1 LTETLRDTSATG
13 VAGEEQIGTATDADL
28 PGLVVPDTTQGLT
41 VESMSPKQMALK
53 RFLHH
58 KGAVIATFVMA
69 IMVLFVVLSPI
80 TARYGVNQRVFDST
94 AGSSNTFL
102 TPRSIAWF
110 GTDDIGR
117 DIYSRMIYGLRVSLI
132 IGLSAAV
139 FSTIVGVTVGAI
151 AGLRGGAFDDL
162 LMRVTDIFLAFPF
175 LVALLVVRNVLGS
188 VGWITSMIGEPSSIR
203 FIIVLFVI
211 FGWMGVARLVRGQ
224 VLALKEREF
233 IEAARALG
241 ATNNRIVFRHLLPN
255 SVGPIMVAL
264 TNGVVAAIIGEAT
277 LAFFG
282 FGPDAG
288 SGATSLGILVGQA
301 KGAVQTGNWWLAVFP
316 CSLLILVALCVNF
329 IGDGLRDATDPK
341 LQHGGN

>member
-1 LTETLRDTSATG
+1 LTETLRTG
-13 VAGEEQIGTATDADL
+13 TLTGQEQIGTATDADL
-28 PGLVVPDTTQGLT
+28 PGIVIGDSAEGLT
-41 VESMSPKQMALK
+41 VESMSPKKMAFK
-53 RFLHH
+53 RYMHH
-58 KGAVIATFVMA
+58 KGAVVASVVMI

-80 TARYGVNQRVFDST
+80 TARYGVNEAVFRST
-94 AGSSNTFL
+94 SGNSNSYL
-102 TPRSIAWF
+102 SPRSIAWF

-132 IGLSAAV
+132 IGLFAAV
-139 FSTIVGVTVGAI
+139 FSTIIGVTVGAI
-151 AGLRGGAFDDL
+151 AGLRGGTFDDIM
-162 LMRVTDIFLAFPF
+162 MRVTDIFLAFPF

-188 VGWITSMIGEPSSIR
+188 VGWITNIIGPPSSIR
-203 FIIVLFVI
+203 FIIALFVI

-233 IEAARALG
+233 VEAARALG

-301 KGAVQTGNWWLAVFP
+301 KGAVQTGYWWVAVFP
-316 CSLLILVALCVNF
+316 CTLLVLVALCVNF

-341 LQHGGN
+341 LQYGGN

>member
-1 LTETLRDTSATG
+1 LTETLRETG
-13 VAGEEQIGTATDADL
+13 LRADEPVAVVTDADL
-28 PGLVVPDTTQGLT
+28 PGVVIPDTTEGLT
-41 VESMSPKQMALK
+41 VESMSPKKMAYK
-53 RFLHH
+53 RYMHH
-58 KGAVIATFVMA
+58 KGAVAATVLM
-69 IMVLFVVLSPI
+69 IVMVLFVILAPI
-80 TARYGVNQRVFDST
+80 TARYGVNEAVHPATPGNPNSYL
-94 AGSSNTFL
+94 S
-102 TPRSIAWF
+102 PRSIAWF

-117 DIYSRMIYGLRVSLI
+117 DIYSRMIYGLRVSLV
-132 IGLSAAV
+132 IGLCAAI
-139 FSTIVGVTVGAI
+139 FSTIVGVTVGAV
-151 AGLRGGAFDDL
+151 AGLRGGAFDDM

-188 VGWITSMIGEPSSIR
+188 VGWITNIIGQPSSIR

-233 IEAARALG
+233 IEAAKALG
-241 ATNNRIVFRHLLPN
+241 ATNYRIVFRHLLPN
-255 SVGPIMVAL
+255 STGPIMVAL
-264 TNGVVAAIIGEAT
+264 TTGVIVAILGEAL

-301 KGAVQTGNWWLAVFP
+301 KGAIQTGNWWVAVFP
-316 CSLLILVALCVNF
+316 CTLLVLVALCVNF

-341 LQHGGN
+341 LQFGGH

>member
-1 LTETLRDTSATG
+1 MTETLRDTAVEPE
-13 VAGEEQIGTATDADL
+13 VAVGTATDADL
-28 PGLVVPDTTQGLT
+28 PGIVVADTTEGLT
-41 VESMSPKQMALK
+41 VESMSPRKMAFK
-53 RFLHH
+53 RYMHH
-58 KGAVIATFVMA
+58 KGAVVATIVMI
-69 IMVLFVVLSPI
+69 IMVLFVVLAPI
-80 TARYGVNQRVFDST
+80 TARYGVNEAVFPATPGNPNS
-94 AGSSNTFL
+94 FL
-102 TPRSIAWF
+102 SPRQIAWF

-132 IGLSAAV
+132 IGLAAAV

-151 AGLRGGAFDDL
+151 AGLRGGLFDDL

-188 VGWITSMIGEPSSIR
+188 VEWITSVIGEPSSIR

-233 IEAARALG
+233 IEAAKALG
-241 ATNNRIVFRHLLPN
+241 STNNRIVFRHLLPN
-255 SVGPIMVAL
+255 STGPIMVAL

-288 SGATSLGILVGQA
+288 SGKTSLGILVGQA
-301 KGAVQTGNWWLAVFP
+301 KGAVQTGNWWVAVFP
-316 CSLLILVALCVNF
+316 CTLLVLVALCVNF

-341 LQHGGN
+341 FQFGGN